1 MVTQSNCIHQS
12 EIGISPNR
20 KRMLVRHAF
29 SQPLR
34 FMPIYYILFTIYCAL
49 NLLKFTSFQELSWM
63 NIGLLYLLIRIV
75 SALVLGARIL
85 AQRFQAKQYALCL
98 VVGSCVLASTFV
110 SGSWNILLL
119 LLFLIAG
126 REVDLH
132 KIATCVLCTNVAV
145 ILLTVIC
152 SNSGIIEKTTFIAGN
167 GMPERQ
173 AFGFTHPNLFGLAV
187 VTACCA
193 YAVLRYRKFGWMDLL
208 IYGVAF
214 YACFELAYS
223 RTSAISVLLI
233 VFLSLFITIDR
244 RGRWDRLILALGSL
258 AFLGLSL
265 FSIWL
270 MVYFKP
276 SISWM
281 NNLNSMMTGRLD
293 LMHHYFETYGV
304 HMFGFDFSKMQENY
318 RGYYDTFICDNAFAH
333 IVLESGIVV
342 AGLLFFAYEY
352 VLLRSL
358 VIRGELTPELFG
370 LIIFAFVAFSE
381 SGAFWFCV
389 NFCLIALSEP
399 FFGLCRKS
407 SNSNKRLS
415 NFYIDI

>member
-1 MVTQSNCIHQS
+1 MSTRSNYIHQGVIS
-12 EIGISPNR
+12 ESRNK
-20 KRMLVRHAF
+20 KRLPVRHAF
-29 SQPLR
+29 SRPLR
-34 FMPIYYILFTIYCAL
+34 FMPIYYVLFTIYCAL

-75 SALVLGARIL
+75 STLVLGVRIL
-85 AQRFQAKQYALCL
+85 VQRFQAKQYVLCL
-98 VVGSCVLASTFV
+98 VVGSCVLASTFI
-110 SGSWNILLL
+110 SGSWNIFLL

-126 REVDLH
+126 REVDLR
-132 KIATCVLCTNVAV
+132 KIAICVLCTNVAV
-145 ILLTVIC
+145 IFLTVIC
-152 SNSGIIEKTTFIAGN
+152 ANNGIIKKTTFIAGN

-193 YAVLRYRKFGWMDLL
+193 YAVLQYRKFGWKDLL

-214 YACFELAYS
+214 YACYELAYS
-223 RTSAISVLLI
+223 RTSAISILLI
-233 VFLSLFITIDR
+233 VFLSLFVTIDKH
-244 RGRWDRLILALGSL
+244 GRWDKLILVLGSL

-281 NNLNSMMTGRLD
+281 SNLNSMMTGRLD

-333 IVLESGIVV
+333 VVLESGIVV
-342 AGLLFFAYEY
+342 AALLFLAYEY
-352 VLLRSL
+352 VLLRGL
-358 VIRGELTPELFG
+358 IVYGELTPELFG

-381 SGAFWFCV
+381 SGAFWVCV
-389 NFCLIALSEP
+389 NFCLVALAEP
-399 FFGLCRKS
+399 FFSLYSKLP
-407 SNSNKRLS
+407 NNNK
-415 NFYIDI
+415 

>member
-1 MVTQSNCIHQS
+1 MSTQSNYIHQGVIS
-12 EIGISPNR
+12 ESRNK
-20 KRMLVRHAF
+20 KRLPVRHAF
-29 SQPLR
+29 SRPLR
-34 FMPIYYILFTIYCAL
+34 FMPIYYVLFTIYCAL

-75 SALVLGARIL
+75 STLVLGVRIL
-85 AQRFQAKQYALCL
+85 VQRFQAKQYALCL
-98 VVGSCVLASTFV
+98 VVGSCVLASTFI

-126 REVDLH
+126 REVNLR
-132 KIATCVLCTNVAV
+132 KIAICVLCTNVAV
-145 ILLTVIC
+145 IFLTVIC
-152 SNSGIIEKTTFIAGN
+152 ANNGIIKKTTFIAGN

-193 YAVLRYRKFGWMDLL
+193 YAVLQYRKFGWKDLL

-214 YACFELAYS
+214 YACYELAYS
-223 RTSAISVLLI
+223 RTSAISILLI
-233 VFLSLFITIDR
+233 VFLSLFVTIDKH
-244 RGRWDRLILALGSL
+244 GRWDKLILVLGSL

-281 NNLNSMMTGRLD
+281 SNLNSMMTGRLD

-333 IVLESGIVV
+333 VVLESGIVV
-342 AGLLFFAYEY
+342 AALLFLAYEY
-352 VLLRSL
+352 VLLRGL
-358 VIRGELTPELFG
+358 IVYGELTPELFG

-381 SGAFWFCV
+381 SGAFWVCV
-389 NFCLIALSEP
+389 NFCLVALAEP
-399 FFGLCRKS
+399 FFSLYSKLPNNNR
-407 SNSNKRLS
+407 
-415 NFYIDI
+415 

>member
-1 MVTQSNCIHQS
+1 M
-12 EIGISPNR
+12 
-20 KRMLVRHAF
+20 
-29 SQPLR
+29 
-34 FMPIYYILFTIYCAL
+34 
-49 NLLKFTSFQELSWM
+49 
-63 NIGLLYLLIRIV
+63 
-75 SALVLGARIL
+75 
-85 AQRFQAKQYALCL
+85 
-98 VVGSCVLASTFV
+98 LASTFI

-126 REVDLH
+126 REVDLR
-132 KIATCVLCTNVAV
+132 KIAICVLCTNVAV
-145 ILLTVIC
+145 IFLTVIC
-152 SNSGIIEKTTFIAGN
+152 ANNGIIKKTTFIAGN

-193 YAVLRYRKFGWMDLL
+193 YAVLQYRKFGWKDLL

-214 YACFELAYS
+214 YACYELAYS
-223 RTSAISVLLI
+223 RTSAISILLI
-233 VFLSLFITIDR
+233 VFLSLFVTIDKH
-244 RGRWDRLILALGSL
+244 GRWDKLILVLGSL

-281 NNLNSMMTGRLD
+281 SNLNSMMTGRLD

-333 IVLESGIVV
+333 VVLESGIVV
-342 AGLLFFAYEY
+342 AALLFLAYEY
-352 VLLRSL
+352 VLLRGL
-358 VIRGELTPELFG
+358 IVYGELTPKLFG

-381 SGAFWFCV
+381 SGAFWVCV
-389 NFCLIALSEP
+389 NFCLVALAEP
-399 FFGLCRKS
+399 FFSLYSKLP
-407 SNSNKRLS
+407 NNNK
-415 NFYIDI
+415 

>member
-1 MVTQSNCIHQS
+1 MSTRSNYIHQGVIS
-12 EIGISPNR
+12 ESRNK
-20 KRMLVRHAF
+20 KRLPVRHAF
-29 SQPLR
+29 SRPLR
-34 FMPIYYILFTIYCAL
+34 FMPIYYVLFTIYCAL

-75 SALVLGARIL
+75 STLVLGVRIL
-85 AQRFQAKQYALCL
+85 VQRFQAKQYALCL
-98 VVGSCVLASTFV
+98 VVGSCVLASTFI
-110 SGSWNILLL
+110 SGSWNIFLL

-126 REVDLH
+126 REVDLR
-132 KIATCVLCTNVAV
+132 KIAICVLCTNFAV

-193 YAVLRYRKFGWMDLL
+193 YAVLQYRKFGWKDLL

-223 RTSAISVLLI
+223 RTSAISILLI
-233 VFLSLFITIDR
+233 VFLSLFVTIDKH
-244 RGRWDRLILALGSL
+244 GRWDKLILVLGSL

-281 NNLNSMMTGRLD
+281 SNLNSMMTGRLD

-304 HMFGFDFSKMQENY
+304 HMFGFDFSKIQENY

-333 IVLESGIVV
+333 VVLESGIVV
-342 AGLLFFAYEY
+342 AALLFLAYEY
-352 VLLRSL
+352 VLLRGLIVYS
-358 VIRGELTPELFG
+358 ELTPELFG

-381 SGAFWFCV
+381 SGAFWVCV
-389 NFCLIALSEP
+389 NFCLVALAEP
-399 FFGLCRKS
+399 FFSLYSKLP
-407 SNSNKRLS
+407 NNNK
-415 NFYIDI
+415 